1 MDTPTPNNPKSKT
14 SNRKLIEVALPLDD
28 INAASA
34 REKSIRHGHPSTL
47 HLWWARRPLAACRAV
62 LFASLIDDPD
72 QEGVPAELLTEIDA
86 LPAPELPDWRELP
99 LAEQRRQRLFRFIK
113 LLVQWE
119 SSNDER
125 VLATARRLIHAATG
139 GNPPPVY
146 DPFAGGGSIPL
157 EAQRLGL
164 EAHASDL
171 NPVAVLINKALIEIP
186 PKFAGMP
193 PVNPDFRLRN
203 LDFGLEGEWTGTK
216 GLAADV
222 RYYGKWMRDE
232 AEQRIGHLYPKVQ
245 VVQEADGSYR
255 HATPAEIQNPKSKIQ
270 NLTVIAWLWART
282 VTCPNPACGA
292 TMPLVRSFVLS
303 AKKGKETW
311 VDFRLPS
318 LDFGLLD
325 ERPRVRFEVKS
336 KTQNP
341 QSKIPEGTVGRK
353 GARCVCCGAP
363 VSLDHVRAEGRAGRM
378 GAQMLAIVA
387 EGARGRIYLPPSE
400 AHERVA
406 ASAEPAWAPETELPE
421 QALGFRVQNYGLTR
435 HADLFTP
442 RQLVALTTFS
452 DLVGEAHERVRRDA
466 EAADV
471 GRAGEYADAVA
482 TYLALSI
489 SKAADLASSQCHWQ
503 PNPQH
508 LKIAPTFARHAL
520 SMNWD
525 YAEGNPFSD
534 SSGNFWR
541 QIELINEV
549 LSEIGTGKLGNVS
562 QQDAAS
568 FVTDL
573 AAKIAVS
580 TDPPYYDNV
589 PYADLSDFFYV
600 WLRHSL
606 KSVYPDLFGTLLVPK
621 AQELVAEPFRQGGR
635 EAAQRF
641 FEEGLLNVFKRIRSA
656 QSADYPLTVYYAFKQ
671 AESDSDDDND
681 ATANNPKSKTHNP
694 QSSTGWETMLEGLIQ
709 SGFAINGT
717 WPVRTERPGRL
728 RETGSNALATS
739 IVLVCRPRPEDAR
752 SATRLEFIRALR
764 RELPNALRAL
774 QRANIAPV
782 DLAQAA
788 IGPGMAIY
796 SRYKAVL
803 EADGAPMRV
812 RAALQLINAAL
823 DEMLA
828 EQEGEYDA
836 DTRWA
841 IAWFEQNAFEEGPY
855 GVAETLSKAKNTSV
869 AGMVEAGVVVAR
881 GGKVRLIS
889 RDELPANWNPARDTR
904 VTAWEATQ
912 HLARALDKGGE
923 RGAAAILAALPGAI
937 ADQARDLAYRLYTTC
952 ERKKWAQEA
961 LAYNS
966 LVIAWPE
973 IARLAVEL
981 AEGGPVQ
988 LGF

>member
-1 MDTPTPNNPKSKT
+1 MPTK
-14 SNRKLIEVALPLDD
+14 KLIEVALPLDD

-72 QEGVPAELLTEIDA
+72 QEGVPAELLQEIDA
-86 LPAPELPDWRELP
+86 LPAPELPDWQELP

-193 PVNPDFRLRN
+193 PVNPIDRN
-203 LDFGLEGEWTGTK
+203 QIGAEWKGAA

-232 AEQRIGHLYPKVQ
+232 AEKRIGHLYPKVKLPKEHGGG
-245 VVQEADGSYR
+245 EA
-255 HATPAEIQNPKSKIQ
+255 
-270 NLTVIAWLWART
+270 TVIAWLWART

-292 TMPLVRSFVLS
+292 TMPLVRSFALS
-303 AKKGKETW
+303 TKKGKEAW
-311 VDFRLPS
+311 VEPVVEP
-318 LDFGLLD
+318 GAP
-325 ERPRVRFEVKS
+325 PRVRFEVRSGAGK
-336 KTQNP
+336 P
-341 QSKIPEGTVGRK
+341 PEGTVGRK
-353 GARCVCCGAP
+353 GARCVCCGSP
-363 VSLDHVRAEGRAGRM
+363 VSLDYIRAEGRAGRM
-378 GAQMLAIVA
+378 GAQMMAIVA
-387 EGARGRIYLPPSE
+387 EGKKGRIYLPPSE
-400 AHERVA
+400 EHERVA
-406 ASAEPAWAPETELPE
+406 ASAEPTWAPETELLYNPRY
-421 QALGFRVQNYGLTR
+421 LTPPNYGFDTF
-435 HADLFTP
+435 AKLFTP

-452 DLVGEAHERVRRDA
+452 DLVGEAREQVRRDT
-466 EAADV
+466 EVADV
-471 GRAGEYADAVA
+471 GRPDEYADAVA
-482 TYLALSI
+482 TYLALGVSRLSDI
-489 SKAADLASSQCHWQ
+489 CNSLCRWENTKTQVRNLFTRQAVSMLWDFAENDIFAEAAGDYGVSLENLVKALAQT
-503 PNPQH
+503 PAIMPG
-508 LKIAPTFARHAL
+508 L
-520 SMNWD
+520 
-525 YAEGNPFSD
+525 
-534 SSGNFWR
+534 
-541 QIELINEV
+541 V
-549 LSEIGTGKLGNVS
+549 LQK
-562 QQDAAS
+562 DAAS
-568 FVTDL
+568 TSFRSGMMF
-573 AAKIAVS
+573 S

-589 PYADLSDFFYV
+589 PYADLSDFFYA
-600 WLRHSL
+600 WLRASV
-606 KSVYPDLFGTLLVPK
+606 KNVYPELMGTLLVPK
-621 AQELVAEPFRQGGR
+621 AAELVAEPFRHGGR

-641 FEEGLLNVFKRIRSA
+641 FEEGLLKVFGRIRAA
-656 QSADYPLTVYYAFKQ
+656 QSVEYPLTVYYAFKQ
-671 AESDSDDDND
+671 AESDDDDEEIGGTNGV
-681 ATANNPKSKTHNP
+681 S
-694 QSSTGWETMLEGLIQ
+694 SSTGWETMLEGLVQ

-717 WPVRTERPGRL
+717 WPMRTELGNRMRGQ
-728 RETGSNALATS
+728 GSNALATS

-752 SATRLEFIRALR
+752 NTTRLEFIRALR
-764 RELPNALRAL
+764 RELPGALRAL

-796 SRYKAVL
+796 SRYRAVL
-803 EADGAPMRV
+803 EADGSPMRV
-812 RAALQLINAAL
+812 RTALQLINAAL
-823 DEMLA
+823 DEVLA

-841 IAWFEQNAFEEGPY
+841 IAWFEQFQFEEGSY

-869 AGMVEAGVVVAR
+869 QGMVEAGIIHAR
-881 GGKVRLIS
+881 AGKVRLLK
-889 RDELPANWNPARDTR
+889 RAELPANWDPAADERI
-904 VTAWEATQ
+904 TAWEATQ
-912 HLARALDKGGE
+912 HLVHALDKGGE
-923 RGAAAILAALPGAI
+923 SGAAALITALPGTI
-937 ADQARDLAYRLYTTC
+937 ADQARDLAYRLYVTC

-973 IARLAVEL
+973 IARLAVERS
-981 AEGGPVQ
+981 AEGGAVQ
-988 LGF
+988 GRMEF

>member
-1 MDTPTPNNPKSKT
+1 
-14 SNRKLIEVALPLDD
+14 LIEVALPLDD

-452 DLVGEAHERVRRDA
+452 DLVGEARERVRRDA

-482 TYLALSI
+482 TYLA
-489 SKAADLASSQCHWQ
+489 
-503 PNPQH
+503 
-508 LKIAPTFARHAL
+508 
-520 SMNWD
+520 
-525 YAEGNPFSD
+525 
-534 SSGNFWR
+534 
-541 QIELINEV
+541 
-549 LSEIGTGKLGNVS
+549 
-562 QQDAAS
+562 
-568 FVTDL
+568 
-573 AAKIAVS
+573 
-580 TDPPYYDNV
+580 
-589 PYADLSDFFYV
+589 
-600 WLRHSL
+600 
-606 KSVYPDLFGTLLVPK
+606 
-621 AQELVAEPFRQGGR
+621 
-635 EAAQRF
+635 
-641 FEEGLLNVFKRIRSA
+641 
-656 QSADYPLTVYYAFKQ
+656 
-671 AESDSDDDND
+671 
-681 ATANNPKSKTHNP
+681 
-694 QSSTGWETMLEGLIQ
+694 
-709 SGFAINGT
+709 FAID
-717 WPVRTERPGRL
+717 RL
-728 RETGSNALATS
+728 
-739 IVLVCRPRPEDAR
+739 V
-752 SATRLEFIRALR
+752 
-764 RELPNALRAL
+764 L
-774 QRANIAPV
+774 QR
-782 DLAQAA
+782 
-788 IGPGMAIY
+788 
-796 SRYKAVL
+796 
-803 EADGAPMRV
+803 
-812 RAALQLINAAL
+812 
-823 DEMLA
+823 
-828 EQEGEYDA
+828 
-836 DTRWA
+836 
-841 IAWFEQNAFEEGPY
+841 
-855 GVAETLSKAKNTSV
+855 
-869 AGMVEAGVVVAR
+869 
-881 GGKVRLIS
+881 
-889 RDELPANWNPARDTR
+889 
-904 VTAWEATQ
+904 
-912 HLARALDKGGE
+912 
-923 RGAAAILAALPGAI
+923 
-937 ADQARDLAYRLYTTC
+937 
-952 ERKKWAQEA
+952 
-961 LAYNS
+961 
-966 LVIAWPE
+966 E
-973 IARLAVEL
+973 IW
-981 AEGGPVQ
+981 
-988 LGF
+988 